1 MICSQDVTLSSLA
14 KSMISILL
22 GDREENEKKM
32 KRKENAN
39 VKQGPLTQKPGSTPR
54 FKSWTLGPPKVQK
67 WNPSNLLPKDLK

>member
-22 GDREENEKKM
+22 GDREENERKM

-39 VKQGPLTQKPGSTPR
+39 VEQRPLTQKPGSTPR
-54 FKSWTLGPPKVQK
+54 FKSWTLRPPKVQK
-67 WNPSNLLPKDLK
+67 WNHSNLLLKDLK